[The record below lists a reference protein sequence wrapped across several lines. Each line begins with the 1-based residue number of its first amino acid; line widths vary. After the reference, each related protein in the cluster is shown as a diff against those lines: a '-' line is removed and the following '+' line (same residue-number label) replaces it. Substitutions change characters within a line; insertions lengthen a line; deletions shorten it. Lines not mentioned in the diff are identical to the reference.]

1 MNIAICD
8 DDINAQKKIQT
19 YSNEIFKEI
28 KENIEILVFN
38 DGESII
44 NAIQKENKY
53 FDIILLDVDM
63 PDVSGL
69 KVAKILREIDNNIII
84 IFISS
89 YEKYVFDS
97 LEYNPFRYIRKI
109 CLKEELPI
117 ALKSAY
123 SLYKK
128 RKKKYIIIKNDDGE
142 YKIEESEICYCE
154 IVKRKLYIHLSNN
167 RVLGTWKSI
176 RDFYE
181 EISGGTFVKI
191 HSGCAV
197 NMKYVKEYS
206 NYYITLDNGEKLLTS
221 RAGIKTLKEALSRYW
236 SECV

>member
-8 DDINAQKKIQT
+8 DDINFLNKLQKYT
-19 YSNEIFKEI
+19 NEILKEMKI
-28 KENIEILVFN
+28 NIEILAFN
-38 DGESII
+38 DGESLL
-44 NAIQKENKY
+44 NSIQNKKKY
-53 FDIILLDVDM
+53 FDILLLDVDM

-69 KVAKILREIDNNIII
+69 KVAKTLRQMDVDIII

-109 CLKEELPI
+109 RLKEELPI

-123 SLYKK
+123 SLFEK
-128 RKKKYIIIKNDDGE
+128 RKKKYIIVKNDDGE
-142 YKIEESEICYCE
+142 YKIEESEIYYCE
-154 IVKRKLYIHLSNN
+154 LVKRKLFIHLSNN
-167 RVLGTWKSI
+167 RILGTWKTI
-176 RDFYE
+176 KEFYQ
-181 EISGGTFVKI
+181 EINDETFVNI
-191 HSGCAV
+191 HRGCAV

-206 NYYITLDNGEKLLTS
+206 NYDITLDNGEKLLTS
-221 RAGIKTLKEALSRYW
+221 RFGIKTLKEALAKYW